1 LYRSFDTDQETAVPI
16 RLYRHA
22 LSGHCHRVELLLSL
36 LGLEHELVDV
46 DLAGGAHRE
55 PAFLAL
61 NPFGQVPVL
70 DDGGTVVAD
79 SNAILVYLAARHDPE
94 GAWHPR
100 DSEAA
105 AAVQR
110 WLSVAA
116 GELAHGPAAAR
127 LVNLFGAPLDHAR
140 AVATSERLLGL
151 LDRHLAEQ
159 PFLAAGRPTIADAAL
174 YAYVARAPEG
184 GVSLDGHP
192 AVRAWLARVEALPG
206 FVPMRRSP
214 VGLAA
219 AA

>member
-1 LYRSFDTDQETAVPI
+1 MPI
-16 RLYRHA
+16 KIHRHA

-36 LGLEHELVDV
+36 LGLEHELADV
-46 DLAGGAHRE
+46 DLARGAHRE
-55 PAFLAL
+55 PAFLRL

-79 SNAILVYLAARHDPE
+79 SNAILVYLAARHDA
-94 GAWHPR
+94 GGTWHPR
-100 DSEAA
+100 DPAGA

-127 LVNLFGAPLDHAR
+127 LVTLFGAPLDHAR
-140 AVATSERLLGL
+140 AKATAERLFDL
-151 LDRHLAEQ
+151 LDRHLAEG
-159 PFLAAGRPTIADAAL
+159 PFLTGEHPTIADVAL
-174 YAYVARAPEG
+174 YAYVAHAPEG
-184 GVSLDGHP
+184 GVSLDDRP

-206 FVPMRRSP
+206 FVPMRRSA